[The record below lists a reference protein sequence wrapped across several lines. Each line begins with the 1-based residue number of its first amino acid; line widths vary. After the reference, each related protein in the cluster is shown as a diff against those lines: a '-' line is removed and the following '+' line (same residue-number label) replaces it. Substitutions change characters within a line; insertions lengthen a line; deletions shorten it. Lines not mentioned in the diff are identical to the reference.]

1 VKILILRLVES
12 MARCGDNYSSFFVYL
27 VG

>member
-1 VKILILRLVES
+1 